1 MILSYWEKQTY
12 FNNINLL
19 VIGSGIVGLNAAI
32 DYKTRFPKAKVL
44 VIERGV
50 LPNGAST
57 KNAGF
62 CCFGSVSE
70 LKDDI
75 SHIEENTVWQTV
87 LLRYKGLNKLRKLVK
102 DNIISYQQL
111 GGFEV
116 FESKTEFEACA
127 DIISCFNKKM
137 KETLGLKNV
146 YTVDKNKIKQNGLS
160 GFKYCI
166 KNNFEGQINTG
177 NMMHALL
184 GITYQKGISI
194 LNNMEVDKIQ
204 DTKTHVEI
212 YFKNNL
218 SIKSKKVIIATNGF
232 AKQLLPDLDVKP
244 ARAQVLVTSPIKNL
258 KLEGA
263 FHYQQ
268 GYYYFRNIDNRVL
281 FGGGRNLDFKGE
293 ETIDMQLTE
302 IIQNKLEQILKK
314 NILPKQNYKIEQR
327 WSGIMGIGSE
337 KKPIIKHISKN
348 VVCAVRMGGM
358 GVAIGSLVGQM
369 AVDELEG
376 RQRNL

>member
-1 MILSYWEKQTY
+1 MTISYWEKQTY
-12 FNNINLL
+12 FNNIDLL

-32 DYKTRFPKAKVL
+32 DYKKKFPKAKVL
-44 VIERGV
+44 VIERGI

-87 LLRYKGLNKLRKLVK
+87 LLRYQGLSKLRKLVK

-116 FESKTEFEACA
+116 FDTKTDFEACA
-127 DIISCFNKKM
+127 DIVSSFNKKM
-137 KETLGLKNV
+137 KDTIGLKNV
-146 YTVDKNKIKQNGLS
+146 YSIDKDKIKQSGFS

-166 KNNFEGQINTG
+166 KNNYEGQINTG
-177 NMMHALL
+177 NMMQALL
-184 GITYQKGISI
+184 GIAYQKGVTI
-194 LNNMEVDKIQ
+194 LNNIEADKIT
-204 DTKTHVEI
+204 DTKSGVEI
-212 YFKNNL
+212 TFKNGLNYT
-218 SIKSKKVIIATNGF
+218 ITSKKVIIATNGF

-258 KLEGA
+258 KLKGA

-268 GYYYFRNIDNRVL
+268 GYYYFRTIDDRVL

-293 ETIDMQLTE
+293 ETTDMQLTP
-302 IIQNKLEQILKK
+302 IIQNKLELILRQ
-314 NILPKQNYKIEQR
+314 NILPKQNYKIEHR
-327 WSGIMGIGSE
+327 WSGIMGVGSE
-337 KKPIIKHISKN
+337 KRPIIKHVSKN

-369 AVDELEG
+369 AVSKLIEK
-376 RQRNL
+376 

>member
-12 FNNINLL
+12 FNNTDLL

-75 SHIEENTVWQTV
+75 SHINEDTVWQTV
-87 LLRYKGLNKLRKLVK
+87 LLRYKGLNKLRRLLK

-116 FESKTEFEACA
+116 FDSKSDFEACA
-127 DIISCFNKKM
+127 DVISSFNKKM
-137 KETLGLKNV
+137 KDTVGLKGV
-146 YTVDKNKIKQNGLS
+146 YTVDKNKIKQSGFA

-166 KNNFEGQINTG
+166 KNNYEGQINTG
-177 NMMHALL
+177 NMMQALL
-184 GITYQKGISI
+184 GIAYQKGITV
-194 LNNMEVDKIQ
+194 LNNIEVSKIT
-204 DTKTHVEI
+204 DIKTHVEI
-212 YFKNNL
+212 TFKNNL
-218 SIKSKKVIIATNGF
+218 SIESKKVIIATNGF

-244 ARAQVLVTSPIKNL
+244 ARAQVLATSPIKGL
-258 KLEGA
+258 KLKGA

-281 FGGGRNLDFKGE
+281 FGGGRNLDFKKE
-293 ETIDMQLTE
+293 ETTDMHLTE
-302 IIQNKLEQILKK
+302 IIQNKLEQILKQ
-314 NILPKQNYKIEQR
+314 NILPKQSYKIEQR
-327 WSGIMGIGSE
+327 WSGIMGVGSE
-337 KKPIIKHISKN
+337 KKPIINHVSKN
-348 VVCAVRMGGM
+348 IVCAVRMGGM
-358 GVAIGSLVGQM
+358 GIAIGSLVGQM
-369 AVDELEG
+369 AIDELVG
-376 RQRNL
+376 KSK

>member
-12 FNNINLL
+12 FNKIDLL

-44 VIERGV
+44 VIERGI

-75 SHIEENTVWQTV
+75 TRIEENTVWETV
-87 LLRYKGLNKLRKLVK
+87 LLRYKGLNKLRKLLK
-102 DNIISYQQL
+102 DDIISYQQL

-116 FESKTEFEACA
+116 FDIKSDFEASA
-127 DIISCFNKKM
+127 DVISSFNKKM
-137 KETLGLKNV
+137 KDTIGLKMV
-146 YTVDKNKIKQNGLS
+146 YNVDKTKIKQSSLA

-166 KNNFEGQINTG
+166 KNNYEGQINTG
-177 NMMHALL
+177 SMMQALL
-184 GITYQKGISI
+184 GIAYQKGITI
-194 LNNMEVDKIQ
+194 LNNIEVDKIN

-212 YFKNNL
+212 SLKNNL
-218 SIKSKKVIIATNGF
+218 SISSKKVIIATNGF

-244 ARAQVLVTSPIKNL
+244 ARAQVLITSSIKGL
-258 KLEGA
+258 KLKGA

-268 GYYYFRNIDNRVL
+268 GYYYFRNIDNRIL

-293 ETIDMQLTE
+293 ETTDMRLTE
-302 IIQNKLEQILKK
+302 IIQNKLEQILKQ
-314 NILPKQNYKIEQR
+314 NILPKQSYKIEQR
-327 WSGIMGIGSE
+327 WSGIMGVGSE
-337 KKPIIKHISKN
+337 KKPIIKHITKN

-376 RQRNL
+376 RKSK

>member
-12 FNNINLL
+12 FNNVDLL
-19 VIGSGIVGLNAAI
+19 VIGSGIVGLNAAVE
-32 DYKTRFPKAKVL
+32 YKTKFPKAKVL
-44 VIERGV
+44 VVERGL

-75 SHIEENTVWQTV
+75 SCINEDVVWQTV
-87 LLRYKGLNKLRKLVK
+87 LLRYKGLNKLRKRLK

-116 FESKTEFEACA
+116 FDTKTDFEACA
-127 DIISCFNKKM
+127 DVISSFNKKM
-137 KETLGLKNV
+137 NDTIGLKNV
-146 YTVDKNKIKQNGLS
+146 YAIDKNKIKESGLA
-160 GFKYCI
+160 GFGHCI
-166 KNNFEGQINTG
+166 KNNYEGQINTG

-184 GITYQKGISI
+184 TLAYKKAILI
-194 LNNMEVDKIQ
+194 LNNMEVDSIS
-204 DTKTHVEI
+204 DTKLCVETI
-212 YFKNNL
+212 FKNKL

-232 AKQLLPDLDVKP
+232 AKQLLPSFDVRP

-258 KLEGA
+258 KLKGA

-268 GYYYFRNIDNRVL
+268 GYYYFRNIDNRIL

-293 ETIDMQLTE
+293 ETTDMQLTKV
-302 IIQNKLEQILKK
+302 IQHKLERILKQH
-314 NILPKQNYKIEQR
+314 ILPKQSYKIEQR
-327 WSGIMGIGSE
+327 WSGIMGVGSE
-337 KKPIIKHISKN
+337 KKPIIKHITPN
-348 VVCAVRMGGM
+348 VICAVRMGGM
-358 GVAIGSLVGQM
+358 GVAIGSVVGQM
-369 AVDELEG
+369 AVDELVG
-376 RQRNL
+376 LT